1 MAKQRKAAKTWNCN
15 KLSRNVFKV
24 TVPFKQNKD
33 WEFWF
38 LLTADQHWDN
48 PKSNLKLQEEHLKQ
62 ARERN
67 AAVMSAGDYFC
78 LMQGKYDKRSNKA
91 ALRPEHQT
99 DNYFDSVIS
108 TAADWLEPYADL
120 YTVIATGNHEEAVNN
135 RHETNIIERFTG
147 VLSDRTGHSVYNG
160 GYSGYIV
167 FSFKGPGRNE
177 REKQTQTVVL
187 RYEHGAGGA
196 APVTGGVIDA
206 HRRGLY
212 YPDADI
218 MVSGHNHNSWMVE
231 YARQRVSRKTGNLHH
246 DVQTHIKAPSY
257 KNGFGDGFSS
267 WEATRGMPPKPEG
280 AYWIRFY
287 MKRAK
292 DRNRIGEVVYDVIK
306 AN

>member
-24 TVPFKQNKD
+24 TVPFVARKD

-48 PKSNLKLQEEHLKQ
+48 PKSNLKLQREHLQ
-62 ARERN
+62 LARERN

-91 ALRPEHQT
+91 ACRPEHQT

-167 FSFKGPGRNE
+167 FSFKGTASTE
-177 REKQTQTVVL
+177 RGKSTKTIVL

-231 YARQRVSRKTGNLHH
+231 YARQRVSRKTGTLYH
-246 DVQTHIKAPSY
+246 DIQTHVKAPSY

-287 MKRAK
+287 CKRNPE
-292 DRNRIGEVVYDVIK
+292 RSRCSEILYDIIK